1 MEHQNIQSQFISGL
15 NDVAPQARNAVE
27 VEFRAAIKASSAT
40 EIMGFRT
47 ADGEELRPAASPS
60 YVKALWCFLFN
71 KPYEGG
77 DLESLVNAPIMDAVQ
92 RGLGAVLFSEAT
104 LDRMIASPNLA
115 GVSSLVGDATLA
127 LTKEEMAWLRR
138 ELAGI
143 AGHPISSGIE
153 SKVAIV
159 ATNSAAAFFQS
170 AAGAA
175 LLALISKAM
184 ATTAGKVTVA
194 KLLKLAAG
202 KALASAAFK
211 GLVIGYVKKA
221 GVVLV
226 IKAALSGAA
235 AAGLPMHRL
244 KGLPPFALPLAL
256 LAAVGAFLVHEI
268 WKMPEHLAEKLP
280 EQIGAKIQEE
290 WTGICGAYVASLAD
304 EAMNQIYLE
313 GQ

>member
-1 MEHQNIQSQFISGL
+1 MEQQNIQIQFIAGL
-15 NDVAPQARNAVE
+15 NDIAPQARKAVE
-27 VEFRAAIKASSAT
+27 TEVRKAIKASSAA
-40 EIMGFRT
+40 EIMGFQT
-47 ADGEELRPAASPS
+47 ANGEVLRPAASPA
-60 YVKALWCFLFN
+60 YAKALWCFLFN

-104 LDRMIASPNLA
+104 LAQMIASPNLG
-115 GVSSLVGDATLA
+115 GVSSLVGDATLT
-127 LTKEEMAWLRR
+127 LTKDEIAWLRR
-138 ELAGI
+138 ELSGI

-170 AAGAA
+170 AAGAT
-175 LLALISKAM
+175 LLSLISKAT
-184 ATTAGKVTVA
+184 ATTAGKVAVA

-211 GLVIGYVKKA
+211 GLVMGFVKKA

-235 AAGLPMHRL
+235 AAGLPMHKL

-256 LAAVGAFLVHEI
+256 IAAVGAFLVHEI

-290 WTGICGAYVASLAD
+290 WSGICGAYVAALAD

-313 GQ
+313 GR